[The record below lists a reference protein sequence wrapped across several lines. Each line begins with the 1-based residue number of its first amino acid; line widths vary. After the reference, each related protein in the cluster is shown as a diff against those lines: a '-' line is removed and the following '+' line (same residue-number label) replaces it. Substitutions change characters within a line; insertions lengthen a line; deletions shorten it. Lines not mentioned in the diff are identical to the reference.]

1 MAAATTIASR
11 VTATV
16 RESNMRPV
24 AREAALPTK
33 VLVAV
38 VAPAETSK
46 KEADP
51 NDNVSGGKKRT

>member
-1 MAAATTIASR
+1 MAAATTIAPR

-24 AREAALPTK
+24 AREAASPTK

-38 VAPAETSK
+38 VAPAET
-46 KEADP
+46 
-51 NDNVSGGKKRT
+51 